1 MAHVPVDALLSAA
14 YAAERRALIRPDRA
28 IAEPYPG
35 LLPSTPDTVYLTAAD
50 GEGNAVSFINSLYTG
65 FGSGIVARGTGVAL
79 QNRGNLFV
87 LDPEHP
93 NCIAPHKR
101 PYHTIIPCMVTHGDR
116 LALSYGVMGGFM
128 QPQGHVQVLSNI
140 VDHGM
145 NPQQALD
152 APRFMY
158 QQGNEYLVEKFYD
171 PALYP
176 DLRARGHTLVE
187 SEGGIF
193 GGGQVIMVD
202 PESGAL
208 MAGSEP
214 RNDGSAV
221 AY

>member
-1 MAHVPVDALLSAA
+1 M
-14 YAAERRALIRPDRA
+14 
-28 IAEPYPG
+28 
-35 LLPSTPDTVYLTAAD
+35 LPITPDTVYLSVVD
-50 GEGNAVSFINSLYTG
+50 GEGNAVSFINSLYTS
-65 FGSGIVARGTGVAL
+65 FGSGIVARGTGIAL

-87 LDPEHP
+87 LDPDHP

-101 PYHTIIPCMVTHGDR
+101 PYHTIIPCMVTREDR
-116 LALSYGVMGGFM
+116 LALCFGVMGGYM
-128 QPQGHVQVLSNI
+128 QPQGHVQVLTNI
-140 VDHGM
+140 IDHGM

-158 QQGNEYLVEKFYD
+158 QQGREYIIENSYD
-171 PALYP
+171 AAAYP
-176 DLRARGHTLVE
+176 DLEARGHILKE
-187 SEGGIF
+187 SESLFF

-214 RNDGSAV
+214 RNDGCAV